1 VFVASTLSRRA
12 RRVLLVAAACSVA
25 VACSTESRPST
36 NAAQRPSGAALVT
49 ATRSEVDVA
58 APRLPDLQRTRLD
71 YLFAAM
77 DRVARHWPWSNRDE
91 ICVLL
96 LAPDAQWG
104 LNCNEPPSVRFSRT
118 AESFRGKPVFASR
131 DVRYRIGGRDL
142 STAELLHSL
151 SAAAHVDEP
160 GAQRSDL
167 PSGQPWL
174 VLGSLEG
181 LRAHHP
187 AFENASTEEWIS
199 VALHEFAHARQL
211 RMPDFADRLRAINS
225 GVADPNGLAALYRTD
240 VDYRRLV
247 DSEYAQLVAAAWLQP
262 TAASARDALAAWLER
277 YALRRA
283 LLATKPNGGALVE
296 ADSVFTYVEGAAR
309 FVESQYLVDATQH
322 PSSLPTA
329 DPLFRSYVGFLNRG
343 YSGMPNKQMDAEYFY
358 AIGFHLCVLL
368 DRLDPRWKS
377 QVHADPD
384 GVIGRVRA
392 AAASAEPYVSAE
404 P

>member
-12 RRVLLVAAACSVA
+12 RGVLLVAAVWPVL
-25 VACSTESRPST
+25 VACNTEPHPTAS
-36 NAAQRPSGAALVT
+36 AVQRPSGAAFVT
-49 ATRSEVDVA
+49 AARSEVDPA
-58 APRLPDLQRTRLD
+58 APRLPDLQRSRLD

-77 DRVARHWPWSNRDE
+77 SRVARNWPWSNRDE

-104 LNCNEPPSVRFSRT
+104 LNCDEAPTARFSRT

-131 DVRYRIGGRDL
+131 DARYRVGERDL

-160 GAQRSDL
+160 GARRSDL
-167 PSGQPWL
+167 PSGHPWL

-211 RMPDFADRLRAINS
+211 RMPAFADRLRAINS
-225 GVADPNGLAALYRTD
+225 GAADPHGLASLYRTD
-240 VDYRRLV
+240 ADYRRLV
-247 DSEYAQLVAAAWLQP
+247 DAEYAQLVAAAWLQP
-262 TAASARDALAAWLER
+262 TAASARDALTIWLER

-283 LLATKPNGGALVE
+283 LLASKPKGAALVG

-309 FVESQYLVDATQH
+309 FVESQYLVDGTQH
-322 PSSLPTA
+322 PSSAPTA

-358 AIGFHLCVLL
+358 AIGFHLCLLL
-368 DRLDPRWKS
+368 DRFDPTWKS

-392 AAASAEPYVSAE
+392 AVAAKP
-404 P
+404 